1 MDCAREVIRRAVL
14 FPECGRGA
22 VAASVKQMVHK
33 ARAAS
38 LGLCFVSR
46 RRLAKAGSGLGI
58 QGQGAEFSGLRVQ
71 PYGSGGSYESQRW
84 AGGWRLPDGLLRS
97 APML

>member
-1 MDCAREVIRRAVL
+1 MVCAREVVRRAVL

-22 VAASVKQMVHK
+22 VAASVEQMVYK

-38 LGLCFVSR
+38 LGICFVSR
-46 RRLAKAGSGLGI
+46 RRLAKAGSGFGI
-58 QGQGAEFSGLRVQ
+58 QGQGAEFSRLRVQ
-71 PYGSGGSYESQRW
+71 PYGSGGSYEPRRW
-84 AGGWRLPDGLLRS
+84 ASGWRLSDGVLRS